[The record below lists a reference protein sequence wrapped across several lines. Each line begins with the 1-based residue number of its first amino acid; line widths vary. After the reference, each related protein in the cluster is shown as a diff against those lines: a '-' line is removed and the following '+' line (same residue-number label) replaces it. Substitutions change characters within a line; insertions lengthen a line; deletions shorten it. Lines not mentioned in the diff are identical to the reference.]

1 MRDDT
6 RSRGVLD
13 EAKARGVYGARRV
26 LPSDDLAEHIA
37 YFWLVKWELDEPFE
51 QHALTLP
58 AAHFVF
64 EQRDGQRTSRAV
76 GPWRKRFT
84 RKLEGRGHILGIAFH
99 AGGGAPWL
107 RAPVSTFTDR
117 MTPLSEV
124 LGDVSAVERS
134 ILGARSDDRAVA
146 NAENFL
152 RRIRPVMDA
161 ESRLAVKWMTRI
173 QDDRELLRIEQL
185 ISASGIPE
193 RQLQRLFA
201 RCVGISPKAV
211 IRRFRLVEAADA
223 LAKGRTSLTALAMQL
238 GYFDQSHFIRDFRA
252 VVGRAPKSYANDQR

>member
-26 LPSDDLAEHIA
+26 LPSDDLAEHVA

-64 EQRDGQRTSRAV
+64 EQRDGQRMSRAV

-107 RAPVSTFTDR
+107 RAPMSTFTDR

-124 LGDVSAVERS
+124 LGEVRAVERS
-134 ILGARSDDRAVA
+134 ILGARSDEGAVRA
-146 NAENFL
+146 AEKFL
-152 RRIRPVMDA
+152 RRLRPVMDA
-161 ESRLAVKWMTRI
+161 ESRLAVKWMNRI
-173 QDDRELLRIEQL
+173 QDDRELLTIEQL
-185 ISASGIPE
+185 ISESGLSE
-193 RQLQRLFA
+193 RALQRLFS

-211 IRRFRLVEAADA
+211 IRRFRLVEAADL
-223 LAKGRTSLTALAMQL
+223 LAKKQTSLTALALRL

-252 VVGRAPKSYANDQR
+252 VIGRAPMQYSKDQ